1 MSGARSD
8 GRRVRSAAAVNPVA
22 DGAHA
27 DGVPG
32 SVRPDDDAVAHA
44 KVLEGIFD
52 RVLSDDPRGPR
63 PRGVVSASWRRSLAA
78 HVDPEHR
85 TPPVVY
91 DQAQLSAAREAHPLA
106 EVLPLLRGTL
116 ASIADE
122 AMHVMLVTD
131 VAGNVLWRDGAAKLL
146 ATADG
151 VGLRPGT
158 NWSEQAIGTNAMGTA
173 LAVGR
178 PVQIHSAEH
187 LVRTYH
193 SWTCVA
199 APVHDPDTGAML
211 GAVDVSG
218 PLHTVHPALVQ
229 LVAAAAQLA
238 EHHLRVR
245 MAIADERLRMEN
257 MAYLTRLG
265 PTESG
270 ALVTRTGRL
279 LAGQPYGWWPDRVTL
294 ADGLHGGSAA
304 GSDRMLLDN
313 GAEVVLEELTE
324 GWLLRSPTA
333 PVRRAPA
340 PSNAPALT
348 LRFLGDG
355 PPRATLD
362 GRPLALTLRPA
373 EVLTALVVHPDGL
386 TGGQLAHLL
395 YGDAGNQTTVRG
407 EVHRL
412 RGLVGADLLLTRPYR
427 VSATVDSDVV
437 TARQALTDGRIA
449 DALAA
454 SPGVLLPR
462 SEAPL
467 VRDLR
472 DELAAGLRRAV
483 LDTDDADLL
492 HRLAVSP
499 VGADDLTLHERL
511 LELLASG
518 DPRRPA
524 ITVRR
529 DRLLQ
534 A

>member
-1 MSGARSD
+1 VSPRPE
-8 GRRVRSAAAVNPVA
+8 RTVQ
-22 DGAHA
+22 
-27 DGVPG
+27 
-32 SVRPDDDAVAHA
+32 PDDDPVAHA
-44 KVLEGIFD
+44 KVLDGVFD

-63 PRGVVSASWRRSLAA
+63 PRPVVSASWQRSLAA

-85 TPPVVY
+85 TPPVVF
-91 DQAQLSAAREAHPLA
+91 DRAQLDAAREAHPLA
-106 EVLPLLRGTL
+106 EVLPLLRSTL

-131 VAGNVLWRDGAAKLL
+131 GSGNVLWRDGAAKLL
-146 ATADG
+146 VTADS
-151 VGLRPGT
+151 VGLFPGT

-199 APVHDPDTGAML
+199 APVHDPDTGAVL

-229 LVAAAAQLA
+229 LVTATAQLA

-257 MAYLTRLG
+257 MAHLTRLG
-265 PTESG
+265 PAAG

-279 LAGQPYGWWPDRVTL
+279 LAGQPYGWWPERVPIEDGRLADRLLL
-294 ADGLHGGSAA
+294 ADGS
-304 GSDRMLLDN
+304 
-313 GAEVVLEELTE
+313 EVVVEQLEE
-324 GWLLRSPTA
+324 GWLLRSPVT
-333 PVRRAPA
+333 RRRTPT
-340 PSNAPALT
+340 PPDTPALT

-386 TGGQLAHLL
+386 TGGQLAQLL
-395 YGDAGNQTTVRG
+395 YGDEGNQTTVRG

-412 RGLVGADLLLTRPYR
+412 RALIGADLLLTRPYR
-427 VSATVDSDVV
+427 VSAAVDSDVV
-437 TARQALTDGRIA
+437 TARRALAEGRIA

-454 SPGVLLPR
+454 SPGLLLPR

-467 VRDLR
+467 VRELR

-483 LDTDDADLL
+483 LETDDADLL
-492 HRLAVSP
+492 HRGAGCP
-499 VGADDLTLHERL
+499 VGAEDLAVHERL
-511 LELLASG
+511 LELLPAG

-524 ITVRR
+524 VAVRR
-529 DRLLQ
+529 DRLQ
-534 A
+534 HT